1 MNAAENEESLV
12 GMVERRRSGCR
23 RRGFLAANLFLFL
36 VVLVASSEQV
46 APLPLHGQDLRQ
58 EEEEDY
64 YQRWLKEDV
73 VYIIT
78 EEEKKVF
85 ESLTTPEEK
94 EQFIEQFW
102 RRRDPDPRTAINE
115 FKEEHYRRIAY
126 ANDHFTAGVDGW
138 RTDRGRIYII
148 HGPPDEIQSFTAG
161 SAWVRT
167 MSEGGGRSRTFPYE
181 IWRYRNIDGIGQEVE
196 LEFVDKTFSGSFE
209 LVLNQW
215 EKDLNLHVGGLGMTA
230 AEELGART
238 RADHP
243 YFNPAIQDQE
253 LYPFYMPR
261 EADRPFQRMERV
273 FAAQRPPEIK
283 FKDLQEVVKVN
294 VFYDTLP
301 YQVRDD
307 YLRLSDTQVL
317 VPITISWKNRDLT
330 FTDEPV
336 TGKKQA
342 KIAVYGIITGLSN
355 EIVAEFE
362 QEVTSAYPP
371 EAAHLTVEGKSM
383 FQKIVVLPYPGR
395 YKLTLVCK
403 DLNTGKMGVQNRGLI
418 PPRFDGKELKASTL
432 ILADFVRRLQ
442 GPDLEKEDL
451 MFVLGD
457 LWIRPSVEKVFQ
469 PGSEM
474 GVYLQLYHAAL
485 DRQTLKPQL
494 EVRYQIQGE
503 DGTSLQ
509 IQDNSGRSVDFV
521 SGERVVLLKVLRLG
535 NLPAGKYS
543 MLVEVRDK
551 ITGESLTVREP
562 FSIATG

>member
-1 MNAAENEESLV
+1 MDLGGSQTKMRLGVKPAHTCFSRWTFIFVWLLAGGLSGLFTDPASFLQAQGVQSEEA
-12 GMVERRRSGCR
+12 G
-23 RRGFLAANLFLFL
+23 
-36 VVLVASSEQV
+36 
-46 APLPLHGQDLRQ
+46 
-58 EEEEDY
+58 DY
-64 YQRWLKEDV
+64 YTKWLQQDV

-78 EEEKKVF
+78 EEEKEVF
-85 ESLTTPEEK
+85 RKLTTAEEK

-102 RRRDPDPRTAINE
+102 QRRDPDPRTAVNE

-126 ANDHFTAGVDGW
+126 ANDHFTSGMDGW

-148 HGPPDEIQSFTAG
+148 HGPPDEIQSYTAG

-167 MSEGGGRSRTFPYE
+167 LSEGGGRSRTYPYE
-181 IWRYRNIDGIGQEVE
+181 VWRYRNIDGIGQQVE

-215 EKDLNLHVGGLGMTA
+215 EKDLNLHVGGVGMTL
-230 AEELGART
+230 AEEIGAAT

-253 LYPFYMPR
+253 LYPLFMPR

-273 FAAQRPPEIK
+273 FKAQRPPEIK

-294 VFYDTLP
+294 VFYDQLP
-301 YQVRDD
+301 YQVRPD
-307 YLRLSDTQVL
+307 YLRLSDTKTL
-317 VPITISWKNRDLT
+317 VPITISWRNRDLT
-330 FTDEPV
+330 FTPDPA
-336 TGKKQA
+336 TGGKQA
-342 KIAVYGIITGLSN
+342 KLAVYGIITGVSN

-362 QEVTSAYPP
+362 QEITSAYPP
-371 EAAHLTVEGKSM
+371 EALHLTVEGKSM

-403 DLNTGKMGVQNRGLI
+403 DLATDKMGVQTHGLI
-418 PPRFDGKELKASTL
+418 LPRFDGEGLKSSTL
-432 ILADFVRRLQ
+432 ILADFVRRLE

-457 LWIRPSVEKVFQ
+457 LWIRPSVEKGFR

-474 GVYLQLYHAAL
+474 GVYLQLYRTGL
-485 DRQTLKPQL
+485 DRQTMRPELS
-494 EVRYQIQGE
+494 VRYQIEGE

-509 IQDNSGRSVDFV
+509 IQDNTGTSVDFV

-535 NLPAGKYS
+535 DLPAGKYS
-543 MLVEVRDK
+543 MSVEVTDG
-551 ITGESLTVREP
+551 ITGKSLTVREP
-562 FSIATG
+562 FSIVAG